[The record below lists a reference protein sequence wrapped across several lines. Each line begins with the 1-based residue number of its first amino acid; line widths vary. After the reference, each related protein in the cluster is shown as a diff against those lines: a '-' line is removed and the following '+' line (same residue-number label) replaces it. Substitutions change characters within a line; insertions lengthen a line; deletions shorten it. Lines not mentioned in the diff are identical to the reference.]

1 MPRFDFQAIQFPTEP
16 GCYLMKDAEAVV
28 IYVGKAKNL
37 RRRLA
42 SYFQQ
47 RQRDERTRQL
57 VARVADIE
65 VILVSNEVESL
76 ILENNLI
83 KRHRPRYN
91 RRLME
96 EESGYYYIALTGE
109 EIPRLIPY
117 RRNRAYNSLG
127 PVRRVPIAKRFGPYV
142 KRRYRDGLLEHLL
155 HAFPIRTCNPM
166 PRKVCLSYHLGRCSG
181 ICEREVSSEYYA
193 DIVAQAADFLS
204 RQHPD
209 LAERMRGQMW
219 EHADRLEFEQAAR
232 MRDQLDALEN
242 GLKVQAMERDIGHD
256 QDVVYFGQ
264 AKVLVAA
271 LERGAIQELG
281 LYGLELDFGHA
292 EACERFLLSHYVT
305 NSPRELVV
313 NDLRHAGEV
322 EQRLSATNRY
332 PVEITLPQRSRER
345 ALLDFCERNYRY
357 RVSVA
362 D

>member
-1 MPRFDFQAIQFPTEP
+1 
-16 GCYLMKDAEAVV
+16 MKDAEAVV

-42 SYFQQ
+42 SYFQR
-47 RQRDERTRQL
+47 RQRDKRTRQL
-57 VARVADIE
+57 AAHVADIE
-65 VILVSNEVESL
+65 IILVSNEVESL

-91 RRLME
+91 RRLVE

-117 RRNRAYNSLG
+117 RKNRTYNSLG
-127 PVRRVPIAKRFGPYV
+127 PVRRVAIAKRFGPYV

-166 PRKVCLSYHLGRCSG
+166 PRRVCLSYHLGRCSG
-181 ICEREVSSEYYA
+181 ICEKEVSTAHYA
-193 DIVAQAADFLS
+193 DIVAQAVDFLS
-204 RQHPD
+204 RQHSD
-209 LAERMRGQMW
+209 LAQRMRGQMW

-232 MRDQLDALEN
+232 LRDQADALEN
-242 GLKVQAMERDIGHD
+242 GLKIQAMERDIGHD
-256 QDVVYFGQ
+256 QDVVYFGR

-271 LERGAIQELG
+271 LKLGAIQELA
-281 LYGLELDFGHA
+281 LFDLESDLGHA
-292 EACERFLLSHYVT
+292 EACERFLLSHYLT
-305 NSPRELVV
+305 NSPRELIV
-313 NDLRHAGEV
+313 NGLRHPGKLEK
-322 EQRLSATNRY
+322 RLSSANHHD
-332 PVEITLPQRSRER
+332 VQITLPQGSGER